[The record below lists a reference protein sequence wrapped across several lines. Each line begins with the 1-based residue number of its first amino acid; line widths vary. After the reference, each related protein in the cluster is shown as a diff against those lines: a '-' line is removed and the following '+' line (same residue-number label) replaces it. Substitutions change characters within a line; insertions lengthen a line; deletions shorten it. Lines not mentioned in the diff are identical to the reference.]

1 MENTINTP
9 APAEQPVRCHVV
21 TQIGSG
27 NRLHL
32 SIKNPNLGRLYPACG
47 SDSPRSRAREITYR
61 TFADIDCTTCRKRA
75 IALGLITA

>member
-9 APAEQPVRCHVV
+9 TAAEQPERCHVV
-21 TQIGSG
+21 TRIGSG

-32 SIKNPNLGRLYPACG
+32 SIKSPLIGRLYPACG
-47 SDSPRSRAREITYR
+47 LDSPFSKAREITYR
-61 TFADIDCTTCRKRA
+61 TFADIDCKSCRKRA